1 MFARDENY
9 PKILEVISDSGV
21 KFHILITRKKNN

>member
-9 PKILEVISDSGV
+9 AKILEVISDSAV
-21 KFHILITRKKNN
+21 KFHILIIKNN